1 MKDDE
6 DAGTQ
11 SGADEDLDL
20 MTVGCVHLTV
30 DTYHCHTV
38 PQPRENRK
46 EYESLYNCTLYSSN
60 RFLYLIVLSVVCQ
73 CHFGGL
79 MEDEQCKCN

>member
-20 MTVGCVHLTV
+20 MTLGCVHLTL
-30 DTYHCHTV
+30 DTAL
-38 PQPRENRK
+38 PLARENRK
-46 EYESLYNCTLYSSN
+46 ECESLYNSTLVGTVLCLLSSCLLCVN
-60 RFLYLIVLSVVCQ
+60 VVIE
-73 CHFGGL
+73 GSR
-79 MEDEQCKCN
+79 MIR